1 MANPR
6 DLAEQAIALLQSA
19 LSESEARASDL
30 DEQLKRKRQP
40 KNRLEEQLDVLTH
53 RLENVEAERVQWEQK
68 AGHLEEVAEAERAKV
83 AQLKK
88 KLEIAESGPDKLT
101 KKEINFWRAKAEAI
115 DAEIAEYKNR
125 LTALRRE
132 LNERDEAIVRLEAA
146 APQAPADAATPAA
159 EHEATEALRQQ
170 LEQRDRWLAELRLEL
185 HQLKAEPTVPL
196 ETDAEMETLR
206 ARVRGLEQSL
216 GTATNTRAGLEADLA
231 RAQFELAARERTLS
245 ETNAAAERQLADRD
259 RTLRETI
266 TAAERD
272 RAALMEREHR
282 LVELSAEV
290 EHLRHDLR
298 SRMEQQRGDSVR
310 QAEQAAASE
319 REVEALRMRLD
330 QDRQDAAAAHAE
342 LQGRLIERERELEK
356 QRQLLAAND
365 TDFRELRAQ
374 LTDRETALHEHR
386 SLLADREQAL
396 AVARRQLEAHAAE
409 LEERERERADR
420 GEQLRALRQTL
431 ADRDRD
437 RAATSS
443 ELEKMR
449 AAAGEREQEIAAL
462 RAALETARA
471 EVEQLREAFT
481 ASAEGLA
488 EIRTTLAARTDELAA
503 ARTELEARASELA
516 TARTALI
523 QSQAERDDARAGCAA
538 REREL
543 EEARSAAQSNT
554 RELERARATL
564 TANEREVT
572 SLRDTLLT
580 SSRELDELRAEKRR
594 LVAEIAETA
603 ARADDAVAEAAA
615 AREQIA
621 GLETELKEEREHAE
635 SLSELANE
643 RRDHMTKLQEQ
654 VEEAEERYAEA
665 SWKLGKSQHF
675 QRIVK
680 RRRGLVVKLL
690 DALRAKM
697 KANTAL
703 KAGLDGL
710 RKYKAAAEENQQKL
724 LQRMDQIKAELNE
737 AEEAIKRYQSGT
749 AGKEQ
754 LAQALARAT
763 ALEERLNVQAEL
775 IQTLETDLKTA
786 RLGQKA
792 AAAQASGGPG
802 EDKQLELEQL
812 RKELEMKS
820 QIIQRLQTDADEQ
833 QRKLAKLRGSESE
846 TTRLKALT
854 EKDRSEIDTLQR
866 TVKDH
871 EATIKKL
878 TESAEAWKRKYQFLA
893 TDSPEPSK
901 NGEK

>member
-53 RLENVEAERVQWEQK
+53 RLENVEAERVQWEQQ

-115 DAEIAEYKNR
+115 DADIAEYKNR

-132 LNERDEAIVRLEAA
+132 LNERDEAITRLEAA
-146 APQAPADAATPAA
+146 APSAPADNATPTA
-159 EHEATEALRQQ
+159 EPEATAALRQQ

-216 GTATNTRAGLEADLA
+216 GTASNMRAGLEADLA

-245 ETNAAAERQLADRD
+245 ETNAAAERQLAERD

-272 RAALMEREHR
+272 RAALTEREHR

-290 EHLRHDLR
+290 EHLRNDLR
-298 SRMEQQRGDSVR
+298 ARMEQQRGDSMR

-342 LQGRLIERERELEK
+342 LQGRLIERDRELEK

-374 LTDRETALHEHR
+374 LTERENALHEHR
-386 SLLADREQAL
+386 SQLADREQAL

-409 LEERERERADR
+409 LEQR
-420 GEQLRALRQTL
+420 
-431 ADRDRD
+431 
-437 RAATSS
+437 
-443 ELEKMR
+443 R
-449 AAAGEREQEIAAL
+449 AAASESHQEIAAL
-462 RAALETARA
+462 RTALDAARA
-471 EVEQLREAFT
+471 DVERLRETFAAT
-481 ASAEGLA
+481 EGSLA
-488 EIRTTLAARTDELAA
+488 EVRGSLAAQTDELAA
-503 ARTELEARASELA
+503 AHAALVARESDLA
-516 TARTALI
+516 TARSALLA
-523 QSQAERDDARAGCAA
+523 SQAETED
-538 REREL
+538 
-543 EEARSAAQSNT
+543 ARSAAQSNT

-564 TANEREVT
+564 TANERELT
-572 SLRDTLLT
+572 SLRDTLLS
-580 SSRELDELRAEKRR
+580 SSRELDELRADKRR
-594 LVAEIAETA
+594 LEAEVAETA
-603 ARADDAVAEAAA
+603 ARVEGAVAEATA

-621 GLETELKEEREHAE
+621 GLETELKDEREHAE

-710 RKYKAAAEENQQKL
+710 RKYKATAEENQQKL
-724 LQRMDQIKAELNE
+724 LQRLDQLKAELNE
-737 AEEAIKRYQSGT
+737 AEDAIKRYQSGT

-763 ALEERLNVQAEL
+763 ALEERLNTQAEL
-775 IQTLETDLKTA
+775 IQALEADLKTA

-792 AAAQASGGPG
+792 AAAHPSAGSS
-802 EDKQLELEQL
+802 EDKHLELEQL
-812 RKELEMKS
+812 RKELETKS

-893 TDSPEPSK
+893 TDSPGPYK
-901 NGEK
+901 NDEK